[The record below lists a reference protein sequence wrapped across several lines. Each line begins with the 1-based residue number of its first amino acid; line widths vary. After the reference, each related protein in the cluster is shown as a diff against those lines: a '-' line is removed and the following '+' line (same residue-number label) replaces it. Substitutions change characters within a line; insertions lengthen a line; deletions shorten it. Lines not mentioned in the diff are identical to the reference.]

1 MQSNQH
7 LDQKQQCKNCLSLYR
22 SLYQSKKD
30 NFELTRKLRDLEGE
44 VSLREG
50 AIKFLEDKLERS
62 YKLSEEYNKMLDN
75 LRDEVLRLEK
85 EVALKEN
92 KDA

>member
-1 MQSNQH
+1 MKETQEHQH
-7 LDQKQQCKNCLSLYR
+7 LDQKQQCKNCISLYR

-30 NFELTRKLRDLEGE
+30 NFELTQKIRDLEGE

-62 YKLSEEYNKMLDN
+62 YKLTEEYSKMLDN

-85 EVALKEN
+85 ELSLKG
-92 KDA
+92 